1 MFEVLAIEVVLVA
14 AGVSVV
20 VDPNETFFCADFV
33 VLIDKSLFCTKCFG
47 F

>member
-1 MFEVLAIEVVLVA
+1 MFEVLAIEVILVA

-20 VDPNETFFCADFV
+20 VDPVETFFCANFV
-33 VLIDKSLFCTKCFG
+33 VLINKSLSKCLG